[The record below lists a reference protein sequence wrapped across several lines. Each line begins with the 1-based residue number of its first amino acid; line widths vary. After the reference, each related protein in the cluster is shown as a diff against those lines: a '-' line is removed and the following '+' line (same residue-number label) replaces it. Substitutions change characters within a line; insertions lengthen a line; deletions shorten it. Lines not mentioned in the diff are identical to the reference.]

1 MARTDVASTDIAST
15 DLAGGAARRAVT
27 VAGGAVAALVLWT
40 LTGPVAGHTPSAE
53 TGGEIRQV
61 GAVAVAAGALVA
73 GLAAWALLAVLERT
87 VGRPARVWT
96 ATAAAVLALSLA
108 GPLGGAADTASMAV
122 LTGLHL
128 LVGAV
133 LIAGLG
139 TAARGRRGGP
149 RAGR

>member
-1 MARTDVASTDIAST
+1 MAQTDMARTDH
-15 DLAGGAARRAVT
+15 AGGAARRAVT

-53 TGGEIRQV
+53 TGGEIQQV

-87 VGRPARVWT
+87 VGRPARAWT
-96 ATAAAVLALSLA
+96 TTAAAVLALSLA
-108 GPLGGAADTASMAV
+108 GPLGGAADTASMAA
-122 LTGLHL
+122 LTGMHL

-139 TAARGRRGGP
+139 TSARGRRGGP
-149 RAGR
+149 RAAR